1 MNELKLNL
9 NQEVTN
15 LFLSGGT
22 LVKSCISSDEK
33 FFVGVVKMPKNNL
46 ANDNIYKTKRK
57 FEFVMISNYIYNSE
71 IVVTSYHNQNMRK
84 VKSLCTEQ
92 YEEDIQAYRRKIK
105 SIEFVY

>member
-46 ANDNIYKTKRK
+46 ANDNIYKTKKK